1 MSACAPI
8 PPIPR
13 LDPHLKS
20 NPSNGISPK
29 ISQLRQIYTQQPKL
43 SKQQQNEL
51 KKQNGLLDVHKHI
64 PKKMFIDQPTMNEQ
78 PPTGISIKE
87 AAEEELNCSEE
98 KPVSVVRD
106 LNLDKMQST
115 NNNNGTLK
123 RSGCNEVNS
132 NNPNFRSEPDS
143 IITIEGSRN
152 HGNYTAK
159 ECVEIARRAFKSGR
173 TGKLGFRE
181 KQLKGTFYF
190 LQCKQ
195 VA

>member
-51 KKQNGLLDVHKHI
+51 KKQNGLIEEHKHV
-64 PKKMFIDQPTMNEQ
+64 PKKILIDQPTMNEQ
-78 PPTGISIKE
+78 PPTRISIKE
-87 AAEEELNCSEE
+87 EAEEEDCSEE

-115 NNNNGTLK
+115 NNNGTLK
-123 RSGCNEVNS
+123 RNGCNGVNS
-132 NNPNFRSEPDS
+132 NNQNIRSEPDS
-143 IITIEGSRN
+143 IITIESNQN

-181 KQLKGTFYF
+181 KQLKGTFNF
-190 LQCKQ
+190 SSM
-195 VA
+195 

>member
-13 LDPHLKS
+13 LDPHLKP

-51 KKQNGLLDVHKHI
+51 KKQNGLIEEHKHV
-64 PKKMFIDQPTMNEQ
+64 PKKILIDQPTMNEQ
-78 PPTGISIKE
+78 PPTRISIKE
-87 AAEEELNCSEE
+87 EAEEENCSEE

-115 NNNNGTLK
+115 NNNSTLK
-123 RSGCNEVNS
+123 RNGCNGVNS
-132 NNPNFRSEPDS
+132 NNQNIRSEPDS
-143 IITIEGSRN
+143 IITIESNQN

-181 KQLKGTFYF
+181 KQLKGTLNFSSM
-190 LQCKQ
+190 
-195 VA
+195 